1 VTRTDLLAL
10 TPDALA
16 ALANR
21 GLVKRAAKELDAG
34 AIPALGTDPDGTV
47 QGKFPDGTTT
57 TLPPNTTLDAAR
69 CSCGAAGVCRHRI
82 AVVLTYQR
90 DNEST
95 APAELWSPGTVTD
108 EDLAALI
115 GERTLRRARRA
126 FQAGYRAKLRHPTEQ
141 DQTAQAELPTCTVTF
156 LVPGDLSYVHTDA
169 VNRDEATALAVW
181 AFRAA
186 ETPATD
192 TVDVGGSPTTATD
205 LTAVTDLLDQ
215 LLLDGAT
222 NASEVLDAAW
232 QRLHRDLT
240 AQRLHWPAAVITD
253 LLAQLTAYRTRSAA
267 YDADQ
272 FAALLTELHAR
283 TTATGPRAEVL
294 GPDEPAETPLKRV
307 RLTALGARLRTATTA
322 DIYFASGDVVLVQR
336 DTPLRTGQRLA
347 ASNVVSESATR
358 SASRAVTL
366 KTSRV
371 AKTSLTPVGTAWNHL
386 PQALVV
392 DDYAAAAAHL
402 AELPPRQ
409 VRARVEAEL
418 VRAVRVTEVTDV
430 AYDPAAQ
437 RLTATLHHS
446 PIAPDS
452 LAPAAPD
459 AAAEDDLHQR
469 DDTGPA
475 DMPHPS
481 ALAAQCSAADPSTTA
496 PHPSASATQGPTAAQ
511 GTTTPHPSAPAA
523 QGSTAAPA
531 TTAPHPSASATQGP
545 TAAQGTTAPHPSAS
559 ATQGPTAAQGT
570 TAPHP
575 STSATQG
582 SAATQGTTTPHPS
595 TPAVQGSAADLST
608 TGRDPSATAAHGS
621 AAGPDTTAPHLS
633 ASTHEPAAT
642 HDPTATQ
649 NHRITCVLE
658 ATHRTVAPHSLDALA
673 AALRAN
679 PTTITG
685 TISRHRGG
693 LKIDPL
699 AVHTEA
705 GVIIPD
711 LATDTTPQQMPP
723 GRAKTDPLSAEID
736 SALKVLAEAAH
747 RGLEHLPNGLLTRV
761 REVAANLHR
770 TGLRTA
776 ADRLA
781 AFADAPGPGTW
792 LGAHLRLL
800 VTADAR

>member
-1 VTRTDLLAL
+1 VTRPDLLAL

-21 GLVKRAAKELDAG
+21 GLVKRAVKELDAG
-34 AIPALGTDPDGTV
+34 VVPTLDTDPAGAV
-47 QGKFPDGTTT
+47 QGKLPDGTTP
-57 TLPPNTTLDAAR
+57 TLPPNTSLDAAR

-82 AVVLTYQR
+82 AVVLAYQR
-90 DNEST
+90 TQEAG

-108 EDLAALI
+108 EDLAALM

-126 FQAGYRAKLRHPTEQ
+126 LQAGYRAKLRRPTAE

-169 VNRDEATALAVW
+169 VDRDEAMALAVW
-181 AFRAA
+181 AFREADAQGGAA
-186 ETPATD
+186 EGRD
-192 TVDVGGSPTTATD
+192 TEDRDAVDVGGSPTTATD

-222 NASEVLDAAW
+222 NASEVLDVAW

-253 LLAQLTAYRTRSAA
+253 LLAQLAAYRQRSADYEA
-267 YDADQ
+267 EH

-283 TTATGPRAEVL
+283 TTATGARAEVL

-322 DIYFASGDVVLVQR
+322 DVYFASGDVVLVQR
-336 DTPLRTGQRLA
+336 DTALRTGQRLA

-371 AKTSLTPVGTAWNHL
+371 AKTSLTPVGTAWDHL

-392 DDYAAAAAHL
+392 DDYEAAAARL

-418 VRAVRVTEVTDV
+418 VRAVRVAEVSDL

-437 RLTATLHHS
+437 RLTATLHS
-446 PIAPDS
+446 P
-452 LAPAAPD
+452 
-459 AAAEDDLHQR
+459 
-469 DDTGPA
+469 T
-475 DMPHPS
+475 
-481 ALAAQCSAADPSTTA
+481 
-496 PHPSASATQGPTAAQ
+496 
-511 GTTTPHPSAPAA
+511 GTTCA
-523 QGSTAAPA
+523 
-531 TTAPHPSASATQGP
+531 
-545 TAAQGTTAPHPSAS
+545 
-559 ATQGPTAAQGT
+559 
-570 TAPHP
+570 
-575 STSATQG
+575 
-582 SAATQGTTTPHPS
+582 
-595 TPAVQGSAADLST
+595 LE
-608 TGRDPSATAAHGS
+608 AAHR
-621 AAGPDTTAPHLS
+621 A
-633 ASTHEPAAT
+633 
-642 HDPTATQ
+642 
-649 NHRITCVLE
+649 
-658 ATHRTVAPHSLDALA
+658 VAPNSLDALV

-685 TISRHRGG
+685 AVRRHRGT
-693 LKIDPL
+693 LVVDPL

-705 GVIIPD
+705 GVVVLD
-711 LATDTTPQQMPP
+711 LATDTSPQPLPP
-723 GRAKTDPLSAEID
+723 GSTTTDPVSAAVD
-736 SALKVLAEAAH
+736 TALTVLAEAAH
-747 RGLEHLPNGLLTRV
+747 RGLDHLSNSLLARV
-761 REVAANLHR
+761 REVGAHLHG

-776 ADRLA
+776 AA
-781 AFADAPGPGTW
+781 QVTAFADGPAATTW
-792 LGAHLRLL
+792 LRANLRLL